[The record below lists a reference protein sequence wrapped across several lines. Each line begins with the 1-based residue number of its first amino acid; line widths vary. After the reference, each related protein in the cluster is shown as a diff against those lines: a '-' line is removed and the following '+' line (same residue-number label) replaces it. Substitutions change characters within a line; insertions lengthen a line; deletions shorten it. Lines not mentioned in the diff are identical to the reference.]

1 MSTDQIKNKSASI
14 RDKLYNISKSSG
26 IEFNN
31 LIILYM
37 QERILYRLCQSS
49 YHDKFVLKGGLL
61 LFAYYGFHGRPTQDI
76 DLLGK
81 NMSNDIDYIGKVFKE
96 IPSQD
101 YHDGLS
107 FSTDTIIIENITE
120 NAKYPGVRVK
130 INCLLG
136 NARNIMSID
145 IGFGDVVTPKP
156 LKMQFPCILESE
168 PIPEIY
174 TYTKESII
182 AEKFHAMIKLG
193 TLNSRMKDFCDIYML
208 SLKNDFEG
216 AVLSEAMKE
225 TFEKRNTGFEKNPI
239 VFSDEFK
246 KNKDKR
252 IQWTA
257 FLKRAK
263 LQDIPSDFEEV
274 LSQVETFIYPV
285 YEKLL
290 TEDDFIESWSHEQN
304 LWKR

>member
-1 MSTDQIKNKSASI
+1 MSTAQIKNKSASI
-14 RDKLYNISKSSG
+14 RDKLYNLSKNSG
-26 IEFNN
+26 IDFNN

-49 YHDKFVLKGGLL
+49 YYDKFVLKGGLL
-61 LFAYYGFHGRPTQDI
+61 LFAHHGFYGRPTKDI
-76 DLLGK
+76 DLLGM
-81 NMSNDIDYIGKVFKE
+81 NISNDINYIGKVFKE
-96 IPSQD
+96 ILSQN
-101 YHDGLS
+101 YRDGLS
-107 FSTDTIIIENITE
+107 FSTDTIIIENIAE
-120 NAKYPGVRVK
+120 DAKYPGVRVK
-130 INCLLG
+130 VNCLLG

-145 IGFGDVVTPKP
+145 IGFSDVITPKP

-168 PIPEIY
+168 PAPEIY

-208 SLKNDFEG
+208 SRKNDFEG
-216 AVLSEAMKE
+216 AVLFEAIKE
-225 TFEKRNTGFEKNPI
+225 TFEKRNTGFEKNPM
-239 VFSDEFK
+239 VLSDEFK
-246 KNKDKR
+246 KNKDKK

-257 FLKRAK
+257 FIKRAR

-274 LSQVETFIYPV
+274 LLQVQRFICPV

-290 TEDDFIESWSHEQN
+290 AGDDFIKSWNHEQN
-304 LWKR
+304 LWR